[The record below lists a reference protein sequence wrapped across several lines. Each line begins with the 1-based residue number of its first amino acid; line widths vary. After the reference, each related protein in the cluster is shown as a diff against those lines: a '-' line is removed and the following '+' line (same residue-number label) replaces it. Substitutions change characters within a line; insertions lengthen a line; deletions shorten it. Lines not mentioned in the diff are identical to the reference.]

1 MLTYTIGSRLCFKYD
16 VRCMMDGCGYKERN
30 EEWRNFL
37 GKMLQYMASITE
49 VVEFGELGGVR
60 EYKTGLI
67 PKKEERRLGY
77 GWGKQNILSAPP
89 YIINKSA
96 AAQTSYNNYLKDT
109 KEIGTSTRMQRHR
122 YGADRSNNAEATRRR
137 QG

>member
-1 MLTYTIGSRLCFKYD
+1 MLQ
-16 VRCMMDGCGYKERN
+16 VRCALHDGWCGYKERN

-96 AAQTSYNNYLKDT
+96 SYNNYLKDT
-109 KEIGTSTRMQRHR
+109 KEMARQQECRGIAVVRI
-122 YGADRSNNAEATRRR
+122 AVNNAEATRRR

>member
-1 MLTYTIGSRLCFKYD
+1 
-16 VRCMMDGCGYKERN
+16 MDGADTKERN

-37 GKMLQYMASITE
+37 GKMLQYMASVTE
-49 VVEFGELGGVR
+49 VVEFGELCGAQ

-109 KEIGTSTRMQRHR
+109 KEMARQQECRGIAVVRIAVTMQKQHVDVKDKVRII
-122 YGADRSNNAEATRRR
+122 S
-137 QG
+137 